1 MAWTEQLRGARENHT
16 VSEHPWRPI
25 LEAIKGEVGRDG
37 VERIA
42 TDRLFD
48 LLDVFLPE
56 GMPRFK
62 RTPEAQKQV
71 KAQMVLLG
79 WCPVRARLVTRG
91 FAARV
96 RAYARMPGQVPAGGN
111 GTLPTHTLPADRTTT
126 PLNHNIAELPAAV
139 TSEGKR
145 VKGSGRGVFDNSLQS
160 GNDKRC
166 TGRLTSPSLPNGWT

>member
-1 MAWTEQLRGARENHT
+1 MAFTEQLRAAREDHT
-16 VSEHPWRPI
+16 QTEHPWRPI
-25 LEAIKGEVGRDG
+25 LESVNGEVGRDG

-56 GMPRFK
+56 GMSRFK
-62 RTPEAQKQV
+62 RTPEAQKQL

-96 RAYARMPGQVPAGGN
+96 RAYARMSSHMPTDRK
-111 GTLPTHTLPADRTTT
+111 GTRTTHPLHADRTIT
-126 PLNHNIAELPAAV
+126 A
-139 TSEGKR
+139 
-145 VKGSGRGVFDNSLQS
+145 
-160 GNDKRC
+160 
-166 TGRLTSPSLPNGWT
+166 

>member
-1 MAWTEQLRGARENHT
+1 MAWTEQLRVVRET
-16 VSEHPWRPI
+16 KKASAEHPWRAI
-25 LEAIKGEVGRDG
+25 LSDITGDVGRDG

-62 RTPEAQKQV
+62 GTPEAQKQL
-71 KAQMVLLG
+71 KSQMVLLG

-96 RAYARMPGQVPAGGN
+96 RAYARMPQQAKP
-111 GTLPTHTLPADRTTT
+111 
-126 PLNHNIAELPAAV
+126 E
-139 TSEGKR
+139 K
-145 VKGSGRGVFDNSLQS
+145 
-160 GNDKRC
+160 
-166 TGRLTSPSLPNGWT
+166 

>member
-1 MAWTEQLRGARENHT
+1 MAFTEQLRVVRET
-16 VSEHPWRPI
+16 KKAAAEHPWRAI
-25 LEAIKGEVGRDG
+25 LSDIAGEVGHDG

-48 LLDVFLPE
+48 LLDVFQPD

-62 RTPEAQKQV
+62 RTPEAQKQL

-96 RAYARMPGQVPAGGN
+96 RAYARLPRCVPLTMAAEGQNARPAC
-111 GTLPTHTLPADRTTT
+111 RS
-126 PLNHNIAELPAAV
+126 HNQSMTSRELSATV
-139 TSEGKR
+139 TSRGKM
-145 VKGSGRGVFDNSLQS
+145 VKGSGRGAF
-160 GNDKRC
+160 
-166 TGRLTSPSLPNGWT
+166 